1 MRLKSALVAL
11 LSVLAVACFVLASMT
26 SSQEQKNAKQLP
38 KDGKEVKEVELSELK
53 LSEKQKK
60 HRKLMKV
67 TAGPKLSDLA
77 AKATGDVVVAV
88 EEPLKISTTDEE
100 VTQTP
105 SLQFTVCNPEVI
117 VVGELKSE
125 SPQLTEDE
133 SFLFT
138 EYQMV
143 VEEVLKNNPLSPA
156 RPGASLTV
164 IREGGTGKVNGKTV
178 RAVREG
184 FRPFRVGQRYVLFL
198 RYIPETGAY
207 SAYPYG
213 SFKLAAGKVLPHG
226 EMPRG
231 VTADESGFLEEVRT
245 IVNAGGCGSRQ

>member
-1 MRLKSALVAL
+1 MSKFIVGLVL
-11 LSVLAVACFVLASMT
+11 TIVACFVLAGMT
-26 SSQEQKNAKQLP
+26 SSQEQKNAKQAP
-38 KDGKEVKEVELSELK
+38 KSAKEVKEVELSESK
-53 LSEKQKK
+53 LTEKQKK

-77 AKATGDVVVAV
+77 AKATGDVVVGV

-100 VTQTP
+100 LTHTP

-138 EYQMV
+138 EHTMV
-143 VEEVLKNNPLSPA
+143 VEEVLKDNPVSPVQH
-156 RPGASLTV
+156 GASLTV

-184 FRPFRVGQRYVLFL
+184 FRPFRGGQRYVLFL

-213 SFKLAAGKVLPHG
+213 SFKLAAGKV
-226 EMPRG
+226 MPYGKMPQG